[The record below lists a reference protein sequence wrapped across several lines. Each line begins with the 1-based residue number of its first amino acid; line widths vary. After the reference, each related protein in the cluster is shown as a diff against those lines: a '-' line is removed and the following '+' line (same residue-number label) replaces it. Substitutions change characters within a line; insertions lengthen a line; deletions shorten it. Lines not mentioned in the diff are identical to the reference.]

1 MICTTIQNKNLEQIL
16 DALEGSEMAE
26 IRLDRCDLS
35 LREIEECFT
44 SDVPLV
50 ATCRIADLIASEPSL
65 QDAGL
70 TPQSKEIKA
79 AQIAEKR
86 LCKAIEAG
94 ARYVDVEIEA
104 PKQMSKRVRNVA
116 HESGTVFIRSFH
128 DFEGTDSLEALK
140 AVVEK
145 CCYHGADMVKV
156 VTTACC
162 QEDVDKVLSLYDWCR
177 ATTVS
182 ENEKIASLA
191 EGGLIAFCMGDA
203 GRQSRLDCLKAG
215 APYTYAAVSEEEAAA
230 PGQWTASEM
239 AAALYDGF
247 RFVGTCN
254 SFGGKLHQVP
264 TNIEVPAAVSGE
276 KCIRCIQESD
286 NIVPN
291 PEVPCSKSFAQRA
304 IIAAALASGT
314 SHLRGYTPCGDNEAA
329 IRVAENLGAKVE
341 RNGGE
346 LIITGIAASL
356 GSLDTLP
363 AGANSGVTPLQEGS
377 GHLTGTDM
385 CWEKSSLSEDMV
397 PGVQTLHVGES
408 GLLTRMM
415 IPVMAQ
421 LCPDTVL
428 FTGEKTLLGRPLTGA
443 CEIMEALGAN
453 VTSVDHPVAVTPSS
467 VTHCHSAAGAPSPV
481 AQSQSRI
488 LASSVTNSSET
499 IASDPLPVTLGE
511 AVSQCPS
518 VVTSSEAEGRDER
531 SSAPIRVP
539 LTVKGPL
546 TATRAEISGKHGSQI
561 ISGLLMALP
570 FSQKNTSLIVREP
583 KSIPYMFITVEV
595 LKKFGI
601 KIGNDMLGGRDF
613 IESGGDWSLCTEIV
627 FKVKGGQRFKAADID
642 LEGDWSAA
650 ANFLVAGAIFGK
662 VEVEGLDTT
671 SLQAD
676 LSIMDILMDAGA
688 SLSLLDGDKGSI
700 TVQRAPL
707 KAFAVDASNCPDLF
721 PIISV
726 LAAFCQG
733 TSRIAGVGRLANK
746 ESDRAKAIVEM
757 LTQMGVKS
765 YVEGD
770 ELLVEGHSLAQRL
783 LAHKGVKAYV
793 GGDGLT
799 EEGHG
804 FAHKVSG
811 VASHTVEASLDETS
825 GIYAASASLPG
836 LLKGGEYT
844 SHHDHRMVMAL
855 KVASLGADSPI
866 VIDDETCVEKSF
878 PDFLEMFRR
887 LD

>member
-16 DALEGSEMAE
+16 EALEGCEMAE

-65 QDAGL
+65 QDEGL

-104 PKQMSKRVRNVA
+104 PKQMSKRVRSVA
-116 HESGTVFIRSFH
+116 HENGTVFIRSFH

-145 CCYHGADMVKV
+145 CCYHGADIVKV
-156 VTTACC
+156 VTTAHC
-162 QEDVDKVLSLYDWCR
+162 QEDVDRVLSLYDWCHGVS
-177 ATTVS
+177 AS

-203 GRQSRLDCLKAG
+203 GRQSRLDCLRMG
-215 APYTYAAVSEEEAAA
+215 APYTYAALSEHETAA
-230 PGQWTASEM
+230 PGQWDAAEM
-239 AAALYDGF
+239 ASALYDGF
-247 RFVGTCN
+247 HFIESSGT
-254 SFGGKLHQVP
+254 
-264 TNIEVPAAVSGE
+264 
-276 KCIRCIQESD
+276 
-286 NIVPN
+286 

-304 IIAAALASGT
+304 IIAAALASGV

-346 LIITGIAASL
+346 LTITGIAAGL
-356 GSLDTLP
+356 E
-363 AGANSGVTPLQEGS
+363 ALQ
-377 GHLTGTDM
+377 
-385 CWEKSSLSEDMV
+385 
-397 PGVQTLHVGES
+397 GVQTLHVGES

-421 LCPDTVL
+421 LCPSKVE
-428 FTGEKTLLGRPLTGA
+428 FTGEKTLLERPLTGA
-443 CEIMEALGAN
+443 REVMEALGA
-453 VTSVDHPVAVTPSS
+453 
-467 VTHCHSAAGAPSPV
+467 
-481 AQSQSRI
+481 
-488 LASSVTNSSET
+488 T
-499 IASDPLPVTLGE
+499 IASSGTNGNDEGASDPV
-511 AVSQCPS
+511 
-518 VVTSSEAEGRDER
+518 
-531 SSAPIRVP
+531 RVP

-627 FKVKGGQRFKAADID
+627 FKVKGGQRFEAADID
-642 LEGDWSAA
+642 LERDWSAA

-662 VEVEGLDTT
+662 VEMEGLDTT

-688 SLSLLDGDKGSI
+688 SLSQLDGDKGTI

-757 LTQMGVKS
+757 LTQMGVKAS
-765 YVEGD
+765 VEGD
-770 ELLVEGHSLAQRL
+770 ELVVEGHSLAQRL
-783 LAHKGVKAYV
+783 LAQ
-793 GGDGLT
+793 
-799 EEGHG
+799 
-804 FAHKVSG
+804 
-811 VASHTVEASLDETS
+811 
-825 GIYAASASLPG
+825 G

-855 KVASLGADSPI
+855 KVASLGADGPI
-866 VIDDETCVEKSF
+866 SIDDEVCVEKSF
-878 PDFLEMFRR
+878 PDFLEMFSR
-887 LD
+887 LV

>member
-16 DALEGSEMAE
+16 EALEGCEMAE

-65 QDAGL
+65 QDEGL

-116 HESGTVFIRSFH
+116 HENGTVFIRSFH

-145 CCYHGADMVKV
+145 CCYHGADIVKV
-156 VTTACC
+156 VTMAHS
-162 QEDVDKVLSLYDWCR
+162 QADVDRVLALYDWCHGVS
-177 ATTVS
+177 AS

-191 EGGLIAFCMGDA
+191 EGGLIAFCMGEA

-215 APYTYAAVSEEEAAA
+215 APYTYAALSEDEVAA
-230 PGQWTASEM
+230 PGQWGAAEM
-239 AAALYDGF
+239 ASALYDGF
-247 RFVGTCN
+247 HFIESSGT
-254 SFGGKLHQVP
+254 
-264 TNIEVPAAVSGE
+264 
-276 KCIRCIQESD
+276 
-286 NIVPN
+286 

-304 IIAAALASGT
+304 IIAAALASGV

-329 IRVAENLGAKVE
+329 IGVAENLGAKVE

-346 LIITGIAASL
+346 LTITGIAAGL
-356 GSLDTLP
+356 E
-363 AGANSGVTPLQEGS
+363 ALQ
-377 GHLTGTDM
+377 
-385 CWEKSSLSEDMV
+385 
-397 PGVQTLHVGES
+397 GVQTLHVGES

-421 LCPDTVL
+421 LCPSQVE
-428 FTGEKTLLGRPLTGA
+428 FTGEKTLLERPLTGA
-443 CEIMEALGAN
+443 REVMEALGA
-453 VTSVDHPVAVTPSS
+453 
-467 VTHCHSAAGAPSPV
+467 
-481 AQSQSRI
+481 
-488 LASSVTNSSET
+488 T
-499 IASDPLPVTLGE
+499 IASSGTNGNDEGASDPV
-511 AVSQCPS
+511 
-518 VVTSSEAEGRDER
+518 
-531 SSAPIRVP
+531 RVP

-546 TATRAEISGKHGSQI
+546 TATRAEISGKHGSQV

-613 IESGGDWSLCTEIV
+613 IESGGDWSLCTEIM
-627 FKVKGGQRFKAADID
+627 FKVKGGQRFEAADID
-642 LEGDWSAA
+642 LERDWSAA

-662 VEVEGLDTT
+662 VEMDGLDTT

-688 SLSLLDGDKGSI
+688 SLSQLDGDKGTI

-757 LTQMGVKS
+757 LTQMGVKAS
-765 YVEGD
+765 VEGD
-770 ELLVEGHSLAQRL
+770 ELVVEGHSLAQRL
-783 LAHKGVKAYV
+783 LAQ
-793 GGDGLT
+793 
-799 EEGHG
+799 
-804 FAHKVSG
+804 
-811 VASHTVEASLDETS
+811 
-825 GIYAASASLPG
+825 G

-855 KVASLGADSPI
+855 KVASLGADGPI
-866 VIDDETCVEKSF
+866 SIDDEVCVEKSF

-887 LD
+887 LV